1 MDSIR
6 NLKQPKIKTNIPGPN
21 AKKLIKLRENNV
33 ANTLSTTVPTFI
45 NRGEGAM
52 VEDVDE
58 NIFIDFASGIGVLN
72 IVYAVPEVVEAV
84 KKQAEKFFHSSINV
98 LLYESYILLAKKMN
112 EITPGN
118 FRKKTMFFN
127 SGAEA
132 NENAIKIAKYFTK
145 KNHMISFYDGF
156 HGRTYG
162 TMSLN
167 GTTKVH
173 SLVPGPHASDIH
185 KIPYGHCYR
194 CSYGLERESCNIRCA
209 EALNEIFKTEVPAK
223 DIAAVILEPIQGNG
237 CFITPPE
244 EFINRLIDICKENK
258 ILLIADEI
266 QIGFCRSGKWF
277 GSSYWKEAP
286 DILTSA
292 KSIAGGL
299 PLSAVTV
306 KKEIIDSL
314 PVGMLG
320 GTFAGNPLAC
330 VAGLKV
336 LSIMERD
343 KLAEKAQKI
352 GIIMRNRFEIMKEK
366 FPIIGDIKGGKGA
379 LVGLEFVK
387 NRSSK
392 EPAKEELDI
401 IIEDC
406 YKNGLILL
414 VGGRYSNGI
423 RPLMP
428 LVITED
434 QLNCGL
440 DILEK
445 AIMKV
450 NNQ

>member
-1 MDSIR
+1 MESIR
-6 NLKQPKIKTNIPGPN
+6 NMKQPRILTDIPGPN
-21 AKKLIKLRENNV
+21 AKKLINLKENNV
-33 ANTLSTTVPTFI
+33 ANTLTTAVPNFI

-52 VEDVDE
+52 AEDVDG
-58 NIFIDFASGIGVLN
+58 NIFIDFAGGIGVLN
-72 IVYAVPEVVEAV
+72 VGYTVPEVVEAV

-98 LLYESYILLAKKMN
+98 LLYESYIRLAKKMN

-132 NENAIKIAKYFTK
+132 NENAIKIAKYSTK
-145 KNHMISFYDGF
+145 RNHIISFYSGF
-156 HGRTYG
+156 HGRTYL

-167 GTTKVH
+167 GTTKAH

-185 KIPYGHCYR
+185 KIPFPDCYR
-194 CSYGLERESCNIRCA
+194 CSYGLEKDRCNIRCA
-209 EALNEIFKTEVPAK
+209 EKLNEIFKAEVPAEN
-223 DIAAVILEPIQGNG
+223 IAAVILEPILGNG
-237 CFITPPE
+237 CFVTPPE
-244 EFINRLIDICKENK
+244 KFINRLIDICKKNK

-266 QIGFCRSGKWF
+266 QCGFCRSGKMF
-277 GSSYWKEAP
+277 ASSYWKEAP

-299 PLSAVTV
+299 PLSGVTV

-314 PVGMLG
+314 PAGVLG

-352 GIIMRNRFEIMKEK
+352 GTIMGNRFKIMKEK
-366 FPIIGDIKGGKGA
+366 YPIIGDIKGGKGA

-392 EPAKEELDI
+392 EPAKEEVKI
-401 IIEDC
+401 ILEDC

-414 VGGRYSNGI
+414 NGGMYSNGI

-428 LVITED
+428 LTITED
-434 QLNCGL
+434 QLKCGL

-450 NNQ
+450 SKQ

>member
-1 MDSIR
+1 MESIR
-6 NLKQPKIKTNIPGPN
+6 NMKQPRILTDIPGPN
-21 AKKLIKLRENNV
+21 AKKLIKLKEDNV
-33 ANTLSTTVPTFI
+33 ANTLSSVVPTFI
-45 NRGEGAM
+45 KRGEGSM
-52 VEDVDE
+52 VEDVDG
-58 NIFIDFASGIGVLN
+58 NIFIDFASGISVLN
-72 IVYAVPEVVEAV
+72 IGYSVPEVVEAV
-84 KKQAEKFFHSSINV
+84 KKQAEKYFHSSINV
-98 LLYESYILLAKKMN
+98 LLNEPYVLLAKKMN

-118 FRKKTMFFN
+118 FGKKTMFFN

-145 KNHMISFYDGF
+145 KNHIISFYGGF
-156 HGRTYG
+156 HGRTYL

-167 GTTKVH
+167 GTTKAH

-185 KIPYGHCYR
+185 KIPFGDCYR
-194 CSYGLERESCNIRCA
+194 CSYGLKKESCNIRCA
-209 EALNEIFKTEVPAK
+209 EKLNEIFSAEVPAENV
-223 DIAAVILEPIQGNG
+223 AAVILEPIQGNG

-244 EFINRLIDICKENK
+244 KFINRLIDICKKNK

-266 QIGFCRSGKWF
+266 QCGFCRSGKMF
-277 GSSYWKEAP
+277 ASHYWKEAP
-286 DILTSA
+286 DILTTA
-292 KSIAGGL
+292 KSLAGGL

-314 PVGMLG
+314 PSGVLG

-330 VAGLKV
+330 VAGLEV
-336 LSIMERD
+336 LNIMERD
-343 KLAEKAQKI
+343 KFTEKAQKI
-352 GIIMRNRFEIMKEK
+352 GTIMRNRFEIMKEK
-366 FPIIGDIKGGKGA
+366 FPIIGEIKGGKGA

-392 EPAKEELDI
+392 EPAKEEVKI
-401 IIEDC
+401 ILEDC

-414 VGGRYSNGI
+414 NGGMYSNGI

-428 LVITED
+428 LTITED
-434 QLNCGL
+434 QLKCGL

-450 NNQ
+450 SKQ